1 MSDGARVGR
10 TVDAFARFEAHQR
23 ELARLVEL
31 DQRDGDN
38 LYEAVERAARAVVM
52 APAVTPCDV
61 RRKIDVL
68 RRWYFA
74 DLFGEPSLCDD
85 AAASALRHVIGDV
98 LAHLPGAD
106 GRA

>member
-1 MSDGARVGR
+1 MSEMARVGR
-10 TVDAFARFEAHQR
+10 TVAAFARFEAHQR
-23 ELARLVEL
+23 ELARHVEL
-31 DQRDGDN
+31 DQRDGER
-38 LYEAVERAARAVVM
+38 LYEAVESAARAVVS

-85 AAASALRHVIGDV
+85 AAASALRHVVADV
-98 LAHLPGAD
+98 LAHLPGTD
-106 GRA
+106 GRV